1 MSNALVIKDHPNSRE
16 RISKRLKIAL
26 DAMIWP
32 DESGRSLDYD
42 EAARLAGIPVKSMR
56 KSLERPVTRKYLQ
69 TGREVFRVALST
81 KILSRLGQLGMQ
93 DENRNAAVAACRTVL
108 GQDEVQPR
116 SLNAGSS
123 PWLTIRIVSPSG
135 AVSPQPMKVIEHEP
149 ELGSDPHDPCRELA
163 PARFKD
169 PTDPF
174 R

>member
-32 DESGRSLDYD
+32 NENGRSLDYD

-56 KSLERPVTRKYLQ
+56 KSLERPVTRRYLR
-69 TGREVFRVALST
+69 TNAEVFRGALST
-81 KILSRLGQLGMQ
+81 KILSRLVQLAEQ

-108 GQDEVQPR
+108 GQDEAQPR
-116 SLNAGSS
+116 SLNGSS
-123 PWLTIRIVSPSG
+123 PWLTIRVINNAAPAP
-135 AVSPQPMKVIEHEP
+135 AVTIDAKPVA
-149 ELGSDPHDPCRELA
+149 ELTTDDPHDPTRQLRM
-163 PARFKD
+163 PRFRD
-169 PTDPF
+169 PTDPD